1 MVKLVASG
9 GDGPVFESQSSH
21 GILKNFVEL
30 QALANVS
37 VTSMNYFLRIE
48 KPGEWA
54 IYNKVL

>member
-1 MVKLVASG
+1 MASG
-9 GDGPVFESQSSH
+9 GDGSEFESQSSH

-30 QALANVS
+30 QAPANTS
-37 VTSMNYFLRIE
+37 VTGVNYFWRIK

>member
-9 GDGPVFESQSSH
+9 GDVPGFESQSSL

-37 VTSMNYFLRIE
+37 VTSMNYF
-48 KPGEWA
+48 
-54 IYNKVL
+54 